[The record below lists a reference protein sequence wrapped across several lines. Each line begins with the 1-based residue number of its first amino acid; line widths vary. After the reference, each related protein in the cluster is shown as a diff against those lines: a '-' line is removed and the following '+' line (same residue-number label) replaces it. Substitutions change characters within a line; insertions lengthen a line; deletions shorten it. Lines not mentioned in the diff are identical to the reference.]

1 MKIEGKNAV
10 REALVSGKTIDKIYF
25 TDGVVDSEVRALIS
39 DAKSKSIRVEFA
51 DKKRMDKLTETGH
64 HQNVIALVSDFVY
77 SDLDEVVDNA
87 RNEGKQ
93 IMLVI
98 LDNIE
103 DPHNLGSVIRVAECA
118 GATAVVIPN
127 RRSAVVNETVVRVSA
142 GATTYVPVCKVS
154 NINRAIE
161 DLKEKGVWV
170 YAADMDGKIM
180 YDVNLTGD
188 IALVIG
194 AEGDGVSALTRKTC
208 DDIISIPM
216 SGKINSLNASV
227 SAGIVLYEAVR
238 QRG

>member
-1 MKIEGKNAV
+1 MNIEGKNAV
-10 REALVSGKTIDKIYF
+10 REALASGKTIDKIYV
-25 TDGVVDSEVRALIS
+25 TDGVTDSEVRALLGE
-39 DAKSKSIRVEFA
+39 AKKQSIRVEFA
-51 DKKRMDKLTETGH
+51 DKRRMEKISETGK
-64 HQNVIALVSDFVY
+64 HQNIIAIVSDFVY

-87 RNEGKQ
+87 RNNGEQ
-93 IMLVI
+93 ILLVI

-103 DPHNLGSVIRVAECA
+103 DPHNLGSVIRVVECA

-142 GATTYVPVCKVS
+142 GATNYVPVCKVA
-154 NINRAIE
+154 NINRTIE
-161 DLKEKGVWV
+161 NLKEKGVWV
-170 YAADMDGKIM
+170 YAADMDGKLM

-194 AEGDGVSALTRKTC
+194 AEGDGVSSLTRKVC

>member
-1 MKIEGKNAV
+1 MNLEGKNAV
-10 REALVSGKTIDKIYF
+10 REAIDSGKTIDKIYI
-25 TDGVVDSEVRALIS
+25 TDGVTDSEVRALLAS
-39 DAKSKSIRVEFA
+39 AKAKSIRIEFA
-51 DKKRMDKLTETGH
+51 DKKRMDKLSETGK
-64 HQNVIALVSDFVY
+64 HQNIIALVSDFVY
-77 SDLDEVVDNA
+77 SDLDDVVDSA
-87 RNEGKQ
+87 RAKGEQ
-93 IMLVI
+93 VLLVI

-103 DPHNLGSVIRVAECA
+103 DPHNLGSVIRVVECA

-142 GATTYVPVCKVS
+142 GATNYVPVCKVA

-170 YAADMDGKIM
+170 YAADMDGKLM

-194 AEGDGVSALTRKTC
+194 AEGDGVSALTRKVC